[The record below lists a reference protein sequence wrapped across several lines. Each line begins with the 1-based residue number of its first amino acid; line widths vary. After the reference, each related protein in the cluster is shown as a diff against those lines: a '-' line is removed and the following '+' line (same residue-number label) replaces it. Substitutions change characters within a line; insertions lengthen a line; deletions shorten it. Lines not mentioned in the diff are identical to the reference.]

1 MSTTHLDPLHEA
13 VSRLDAVWSD
23 ASDAA
28 GLDRA
33 GLVAANAALGVLHR
47 LVDGLEAEVAARI
60 AHESRPELGAESLAK
75 EQGFRNAGQFV
86 ATVTGRSS
94 GEASRLV
101 KVGEATAP
109 RTDLLGARLPA
120 KYPAVQAALGSGRIG
135 APAAGLIIALLDR
148 VRFKIDMDRLA
159 EAEALLADKAAGLS
173 LDEVR
178 KLLTH
183 TEAHLNPDGVLP
195 REEAARAQ
203 NQLLMHERDGRFHLT
218 ADIDVA

>member
-23 ASDAA
+23 AGDATD
-28 GLDRA
+28 LDRPA
-33 GLVAANAALGVLHR
+33 LVDANAALGVLHR

-75 EQGFRNAGQFV
+75 QQGFRNAGQFV

-109 RTDLLGARLPA
+109 RSDLLGARLPA
-120 KYPAVQAALGSGRIG
+120 K
-135 APAAGLIIALLDR
+135 
-148 VRFKIDMDRLA
+148 
-159 EAEALLADKAAGLS
+159 
-173 LDEVR
+173 
-178 KLLTH
+178 
-183 TEAHLNPDGVLP
+183 
-195 REEAARAQ
+195 
-203 NQLLMHERDGRFHLT
+203 
-218 ADIDVA
+218 